1 MAVYAVVPVK
11 NLNLSKRRLSTVFTS
26 QERRQLTLAMLGD
39 VLAALKASAA
49 VSGTVVVGEDA
60 DVQQIAEKLGAD
72 YLAASKTGL
81 NPAIE
86 EASAYC
92 AQKYSGAVLVLP
104 ADIPRVTSRDINRIV
119 ELAKDGPAVVLAS
132 SSNGG
137 TNALYRSGADL
148 IPACFGSKSF
158 LRHIKKAYQKG
169 VSTRLYFSPS
179 IAMDIDSVRD
189 LKKMFA
195 DGNGTQCKQA
205 LDKILVGNQ
214 KAKRYLKIKQTT
226 SES

>member
-1 MAVYAVVPVK
+1 
-11 NLNLSKRRLSTVFTS
+11 
-26 QERRQLTLAMLGD
+26 
-39 VLAALKASAA
+39 
-49 VSGTVVVGEDA
+49 
-60 DVQQIAEKLGAD
+60 
-72 YLAASKTGL
+72 LAASKTGL

-86 EASAYC
+86 EASVYC

-137 TNALYRSGADL
+137 TNALYRSGAGL

-205 LDKILVGNQ
+205 LDKITAGSP
-214 KAKRYLKIKQTT
+214 KAKRYLTTKQKI
-226 SES
+226 